1 MANGEKSWLPKWGMH
16 VFLGIVFLMEQ
27 DMILIWPK
35 SEWRGGGA
43 IAPQTLPPPFPSAL
57 SKHPEVELLSLIL
70 SLSLCLFNGTKED
83 LSRRLEMKGK
93 QKGFFLV

>member
-1 MANGEKSWLPKWGMH
+1 MGFACIFWHRL
-16 VFLGIVFLMEQ
+16 LMEQ
-27 DMILIWPK
+27 DLLLTLPK
-35 SEWRGGGA
+35 SEWREEGA
-43 IAPQTLPPPFPSAL
+43 IAPQTLPTPFPPAL